1 MEDAAEAQVFD
12 RTVLIFIVSRTLA
25 PILEALRPGLTT
37 ERAFL
42 NAVISGFTGH
52 SVARIYAGGGLAASS
67 VSAAAADL
75 CSAGSGEAAATTAG
89 AG

>member
-1 MEDAAEAQVFD
+1 M
-12 RTVLIFIVSRTLA
+12 TPA
-25 PILEALRPGLTT
+25 PLLEALPPGLTT

-42 NAVISGFTGH
+42 NADNSGFTGH
-52 SVARIYAGGGLAASS
+52 SVARICAGGGLAASS

-75 CSAGSGEAAATTAG
+75 FSAGSGEAAATTAG